1 MDRMRTAA
9 LLTRLMEELRKNG
22 SWCGETHVQK
32 VAFFAQ
38 ELTGI
43 PMNFDFILYKHGPF
57 SFDLRDEITSLR
69 ADGLVKLETRW
80 PYGPQ
85 LLPTERSQYVQ
96 SLYPKTLKKYE
107 KDIKFVT
114 HQLGD
119 KDVVELERI
128 GTAFYINK
136 CKKKKVSV
144 DEIATRLTDLKPH
157 ISREDAINAIKT
169 VNEIVTQ
176 VQNQIP

>member
-1 MDRMRTAA
+1 MDRIRTAA
-9 LLTRLMEELRKNG
+9 LLTLLMEELRNNG

-32 VAFFAQ
+32 VTFFAQ
-38 ELTGI
+38 ELTEI

-69 ADGLVKLETRW
+69 ADGLVELETRW
-80 PYGPQ
+80 PYGAR

-114 HQLGD
+114 QWLGD
-119 KDVVELERI
+119 KDVVDLERM
-128 GTAFYINK
+128 GTAFYISK
-136 CKKKKVSV
+136 CKNKKVSI
-144 DEIATRLTDLKPH
+144 EERATRLTDLKPH
-157 ISREDAINAIKT
+157 ISREDAIEAIQM
-169 VNEIVTQ
+169 VDEIVAQ
-176 VQNQIP
+176 VQNQTS

>member
-9 LLTRLMEELRKNG
+9 LLTRLMEELHKNG

-38 ELTGI
+38 ELTEI

-57 SFDLRDEITSLR
+57 SFGLRDEITSLR
-69 ADGLVKLETRW
+69 ADGLVKLKTQW
-80 PYGPQ
+80 LYGPQ
-85 LLPTERSQYVQ
+85 LLPTERSHYVQ

-107 KDIKFVT
+107 KNIEFVT
-114 HQLGD
+114 QWLGD
-119 KDVVELERI
+119 KDVGDLERI
-128 GTAFYINK
+128 GTAFYIIKFEN
-136 CKKKKVSV
+136 KKVSV
-144 DEIATRLTDLKPH
+144 DERATRLTDLKPH

-176 VQNQIP
+176 VQNQIA